1 MEHVLAV
8 SCSNAGQSSQ
18 DRSPVA
24 NSESAPIFCFLL
36 PYHQQFLLLDLLLLP
51 SLRFNSS
58 AFITKTMSGHRDGAV
73 WQSDEEV
80 SSCFLCHSKYT
91 FFNRR
96 HHCRKCGRVVCGNCS
111 DQQIEYFP
119 NTSVVGP
126 GNHHSRLDLFET
138 YRTCD
143 ECVEEI
149 IMIRRALFGNP
160 SSASLENTESRRSS
174 ISDSGDNVDNDNDS
188 TTKYST
194 RTSTRLMQSST
205 DSSLVLDDSSRRGR
219 KRHHHH
225 SRSHRDEESD
235 SNLCPV
241 CAINLLKQYI
251 DQAKKTNAADISHD
265 DFEQFKESHINDCL
279 TSFDF
284 NPDTQ
289 RLSPPQAVGAKSH
302 TRNKML
308 VYNIPPIPKPK
319 FETIPNVEGASYDT
333 IRQFGEGQLS
343 YIDDEI
349 LSLVN
354 SSHTIQE
361 KLAEDVDN
369 ECVICLE
376 ELKPGDKVGRLECLC
391 VFHYKCIK
399 DWFNKKGY
407 GECPIHF
414 IHQ

>member
-1 MEHVLAV
+1 
-8 SCSNAGQSSQ
+8 
-18 DRSPVA
+18 
-24 NSESAPIFCFLL
+24 
-36 PYHQQFLLLDLLLLP
+36 
-51 SLRFNSS
+51 
-58 AFITKTMSGHRDGAV
+58 MSGLRNGPV
-73 WQSDEEV
+73 WQNDEEV
-80 SSCFLCHSKYT
+80 ASCFLCHSKYT

-119 NTSVVGP
+119 NTSVVAP
-126 GNHHSRLDLFET
+126 DNTLARLDLFET

-160 SSASLENTESRRSS
+160 SSTSLDNPVSQGSS
-174 ISDSGDNVDNDNDS
+174 ISDSSPDNENDNDNDS

-194 RTSTRLMQSST
+194 RTSTRMIQSST
-205 DSSLVLDDSSRRGR
+205 DSSLVLDDASRRGR
-219 KRHHHH
+219 KHRHRQ
-225 SRSHRDEESD
+225 RSHRDDESD

-241 CAINLLKQYI
+241 CATNLLKQYI
-251 DQAKKTNAADISHD
+251 DQAKKTNVSDISHD

-284 NPDTQ
+284 NADTH
-289 RLSPPQAVGAKSH
+289 RFSPPQTTGAKSH

-319 FETIPNVEGASYDT
+319 FETIPNVEGTSYDT

-343 YIDDEI
+343 YLDDEI
-349 LSLVN
+349 VSLVN
-354 SSHTIQE
+354 SSNTIQE
-361 KLAEDVDN
+361 KQGEEVDN

-376 ELKPGDKVGRLECLC
+376 DLKPGDKVGRLECLC